1 MRYLRLPPLYIY
13 PLVSGLVL
21 PVTFVLTFIISVTLG
36 HTELDWPYISDTA
49 TRPPESCIFSQ
60 IVNFGALLLAISFYI
75 RSKYNCYF
83 NIKYLF
89 LTSDT
94 SK

>member
-21 PVTFVLTFIISVTLG
+21 PVTFVLTFIISVTLS

-49 TRPPESCIFSQ
+49 TRPPESSIFSQ

-75 RSKYNCYF
+75 R
-83 NIKYLF
+83 
-89 LTSDT
+89 
-94 SK
+94 